1 MSALRGP
8 GCIAGFGLLAAGSL
22 GACTTPP
29 PVPPAAA
36 PVVAA
41 PQRLDAQT
49 VRLYLPPSVRTVGQ
63 AAAWLL
69 DGSGYDL
76 VLYCAAC
83 PPRAAEI
90 AADPVSPLA
99 YARPSELTS
108 KTRALLLVLG
118 GAGRVIIDD
127 RLRLVT
133 FDEEAG

>member
-1 MSALRGP
+1 
-8 GCIAGFGLLAAGSL
+8 
-22 GACTTPP
+22 
-29 PVPPAAA
+29 
-36 PVVAA
+36 
-41 PQRLDAQT
+41 
-49 VRLYLPPSVRTVGQ
+49 VGQ
-63 AAAWLL
+63 
-69 DGSGYDL
+69 
-76 VLYCAAC
+76 
-83 PPRAAEI
+83 AAEI

>member
-8 GCIAGFGLLAAGSL
+8 GRIAGLWLLAAGFL

-29 PVPPAAA
+29 PVPPAAT

-90 AADPVSPLA
+90 AAQQDAGAAAGSGRCRPGDHRRPA
-99 YARPSELTS
+99 PARH
-108 KTRALLLVLG
+108 V
-118 GAGRVIIDD
+118 
-127 RLRLVT
+127 
-133 FDEEAG
+133 